1 MCGWG
6 ADVGSSGDNGDP
18 WRSGSE
24 GWEGEDRSHGSL
36 WWRVWPFL
44 LVGRRFRAGEQAVQS
59 GERSAGFGYFLVG
72 TRSPKNL
79 LVYLNLYDEAFVV
92 AAAAL

>member
-36 WWRVWPFL
+36 WLHKKIDHSKNNTCFL
-44 LVGRRFRAGEQAVQS
+44 SLGIYQHFTHI
-59 GERSAGFGYFLVG
+59 LI
-72 TRSPKNL
+72 
-79 LVYLNLYDEAFVV
+79 
-92 AAAAL
+92 